1 MKALIKKKFGPCPE
15 CKTSLL
21 HNCVKVGVRVV
32 MHDGKHNPFEI
43 WNADLYRCPK
53 CEAFII
59 TDWASAPQWTRENT
73 PDLAGLVKE
82 MAMRGDCIF
91 YLPNKK
97 RRAA

>member
-21 HNCVKVGVRVV
+21 HHCVKVGVRVV
-32 MHDGKHNPFEI
+32 VGGKKNPVEI

-53 CEAFII
+53 CDCFVL
-59 TDWASAPQWTRENT
+59 TDWGSVPQWTRDNT
-73 PDLAGLVKE
+73 PDLAGLVE
-82 MAMRGDCIF
+82 SMAQRGDTVI
-91 YLPNKK
+91 YLPEG

>member
-21 HNCVKVGVRVV
+21 HHCVKVGVRVV
-32 MHDGKHNPFEI
+32 MVDAKKNPVEI

-53 CEAFII
+53 CEAFVM
-59 TDWASAPQWTRENT
+59 TDWGSVPNWTHANT
-73 PDLAGLVKE
+73 PDLAGLVRE
-82 MAMRGDCIF
+82 MAQHGDMVV
-91 YLPNKK
+91 YVPKG